1 MRHKNFL
8 LGLLLVLV
16 STNCTK
22 AQQGEFIPETEVF
35 KTFLAKFP
43 VEVTPVYK
51 AADAPKDILGTD
63 EMTDFDGDMWERY
76 LTDTEVARFVKGK
89 IPFDMESVCYLGC
102 MAAAR
107 VKTKLMSNDKFALLL
122 IAKDS
127 EMGCGEED
135 FLVVYNRKG
144 EVVDYLVVFGRYTDT
159 EIPLLRT
166 PTSYTPYSFYSI
178 IEDDYITILKK
189 ERYFKVENGEYKH
202 YKTVYILR
210 KYVIS
215 EEGKFV
221 MKSEEVKERKEN

>member
-16 STNCTK
+16 STNCTN

-107 VKTKLMSNDKFALLL
+107 VKTKLMSKKIFLLFTTEKGRSL
-122 IAKDS
+122 I
-127 EMGCGEED
+127 
-135 FLVVYNRKG
+135 
-144 EVVDYLVVFGRYTDT
+144 
-159 EIPLLRT
+159 
-166 PTSYTPYSFYSI
+166 
-178 IEDDYITILKK
+178 IL
-189 ERYFKVENGEYKH
+189 
-202 YKTVYILR
+202 
-210 KYVIS
+210 
-215 EEGKFV
+215 
-221 MKSEEVKERKEN
+221 

>member
-1 MRHKNFL
+1 MHSKESLFQR
-8 LGLLLVLV
+8 
-16 STNCTK
+16 
-22 AQQGEFIPETEVF
+22 QRF

-51 AADAPKDILGTD
+51 AANAPKDILGTD

-107 VKTKLMSNDKFALLL
+107 VKTKLMPNDKFALLL

-144 EVVDYLVVFGRYTDT
+144 EVVDYLVDFANYSDSD
-159 EIPLLRT
+159 IPTLRT
-166 PTSYTPYSFYSI
+166 ANSYTPYSFYSK
-178 IEDDYITILKK
+178 IEDDYITTLKE

>member
-1 MRHKNFL
+1 MHSKESLFQR
-8 LGLLLVLV
+8 
-16 STNCTK
+16 
-22 AQQGEFIPETEVF
+22 QRF

-107 VKTKLMSNDKFALLL
+107 VKTKLMPNDKFALLL

-144 EVVDYLVVFGRYTDT
+144 EVVDYLVDFANYSDSD
-159 EIPLLRT
+159 IPTLRT
-166 PTSYTPYSFYSI
+166 ANSYTPYSFYSK
-178 IEDDYITILKK
+178 IEDDYITTLKE

>member
-1 MRHKNFL
+1 MHSKESLFQR
-8 LGLLLVLV
+8 
-16 STNCTK
+16 
-22 AQQGEFIPETEVF
+22 QRF

-51 AADAPKDILGTD
+51 AANAPKDILGTD

-76 LTDTEVARFVKGK
+76 LTDTEVARFVKGE

-107 VKTKLMSNDKFALLL
+107 VKTKLMPNDKFALLL

-144 EVVDYLVVFGRYTDT
+144 EVVDYLVDFANYSDSD
-159 EIPLLRT
+159 IPTLRT
-166 PTSYTPYSFYSI
+166 ANSYTPYSFYSK
-178 IEDDYITILKK
+178 IEDDYITTLKE

>member
-16 STNCTK
+16 STNCTN
-22 AQQGEFIPETEVF
+22 AQQGEFVPETEGF
-35 KTFLAKFP
+35 KIFLSKFP
-43 VEVTPVYK
+43 VEYTPIYY
-51 AADAPKDILGTD
+51 AIDAPIDILGTNK
-63 EMTDFDGDMWERY
+63 MTYLGGNVFERS
-76 LTDTEVARFVKGK
+76 LDSVEINQFVKGK
-89 IPFDMESVCYLGC
+89 LPIDMNSVCYLGC
-102 MAAAR
+102 LAAAR
-107 VKTKLMSNDKFALLL
+107 VKTKLLQNDKFVMLE
-122 IAKDS
+122 IVKDN
-127 EMGCGEED
+127 ETGCGEED

-144 EVVDYLVVFGRYTDT
+144 EVVDYLVVFANYSDSD
-159 EIPLLRT
+159 IPTLRT
-166 PTSYTPYSFYSI
+166 ATSYTPYSFYSI

>member
-16 STNCTK
+16 STNCTN
-22 AQQGEFIPETEVF
+22 AQQGEFVPETEGF
-35 KTFLAKFP
+35 KIFLSKFP

-135 FLVVYNRKG
+135 FLAVYNRKG
-144 EVVDYLVVFGRYTDT
+144 EVVDYLVVFGEYTDT
-159 EIPLLRT
+159 EIPSLRT
-166 PTSYTPYSFYSI
+166 DTSETMFGYRSI
-178 IEDDYITILKK
+178 IENDYIKILKT
-189 ERYFKVENGEYKH
+189 EGYFKIVKGENVYC
-202 YKTVYILR
+202 KTVYTIR

>member
-16 STNCTK
+16 SINCTK

-51 AADAPKDILGTD
+51 AANAPKDILGTD

-102 MAAAR
+102 MAEAR

-159 EIPLLRT
+159 EIPSLRT
-166 PTSYTPYSFYSI
+166 PTSYTPYSFYSK
-178 IEDDYITILKK
+178 IEDDYITILKT
-189 ERYFKVENGEYKH
+189 EGYFKIVKGENVYC
-202 YKTVYILR
+202 KTVCTIR

-221 MKSEEVKERKEN
+221 MISEEVKEKNAN

>member
-43 VEVTPVYK
+43 VEYTPIYY
-51 AADAPKDILGTD
+51 AIDAPIDILGTNK
-63 EMTDFDGDMWERY
+63 MTYLGGNVFERS
-76 LTDTEVARFVKGK
+76 LDSVEINQFVKGK
-89 IPFDMESVCYLGC
+89 LPIDMNSVCYLGC
-102 MAAAR
+102 LAAAR
-107 VKTKLMSNDKFALLL
+107 VKTKLLQNDKFVMLE
-122 IAKDS
+122 IVKDN
-127 EMGCGEED
+127 ETGCGEED

-144 EVVDYLVVFGRYTDT
+144 EVVDYLVVFANYSDSD
-159 EIPLLRT
+159 IPSLIS

-221 MKSEEVKERKEN
+221 MISEEVKERKEN